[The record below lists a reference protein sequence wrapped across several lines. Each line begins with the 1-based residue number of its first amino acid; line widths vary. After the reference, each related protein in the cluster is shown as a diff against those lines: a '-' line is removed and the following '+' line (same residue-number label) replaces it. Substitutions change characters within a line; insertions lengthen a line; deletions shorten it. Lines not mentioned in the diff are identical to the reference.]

1 MRGLLRRAEER
12 ADGGS
17 SGPVLRRALR
27 RFAVASLLALLVV
40 ALGSVAMSR
49 RIAQEEAVRDATVT
63 AERLARGLVAP
74 RLSAAVWAGRPEAQ
88 SQMRALMRVGVG
100 DESVAHVKIWD
111 RSGRIVW
118 ADDQGL
124 IGKRFVL
131 PGPVVSL
138 FGTSGSVAELPGAD
152 EPRHGGVQDGRDL
165 LEVYAGAVDAQGRPF
180 VLETYTTRSRLA
192 HNTQVIFV
200 ELVPIGMAAL
210 LLFSLV
216 TLPVAVSL
224 ARHVDRGHRHR
235 ADLLRHAVAASD
247 LERRRIARDL
257 HDGPVQQLAAVGYTL
272 SVLVE
277 RLPDAASRDTGR
289 RLTELVLGAA
299 TSVREV
305 AGSLAPTDLADE
317 GLAGAIE
324 DLASSTREEGLEV
337 VVDVDPDVRVD
348 RDIARIAYRVA
359 REGLR
364 NVVRHARASTVRV
377 SIRAGGDQR
386 VAVRVSDDGR
396 GRPPGP
402 ADTDRQMGLDLLAAT
417 VREVGGDLAL
427 EPGPHGGLVLAA
439 SLPTSSSGEPVVG
452 GGVLS

>member
-1 MRGLLRRAEER
+1 MRGLLRRAEAP
-12 ADGGS
+12 ADGGP
-17 SGPVLRRALR
+17 SGPVLRRAVR

-40 ALGSVAMSR
+40 ALGSVVMSR
-49 RIAQEEAVRDATVT
+49 RIAQDEAVRDATVT

-118 ADDQGL
+118 ADDQAL

-131 PGPVVSL
+131 PGPVLAL
-138 FGTSGSVAELPGAD
+138 FGSSGSVAELPGAD
-152 EPRHGGVQDGRDL
+152 EPSHGGVPEGRDL
-165 LEVYAGAVDAQGRPF
+165 LEVYAGAVDAEGRPF

-235 ADLLRHAVAASD
+235 AELLRHSVAASE
-247 LERRRIARDL
+247 LERRRIAKDL
-257 HDGPVQQLAAVGYTL
+257 HDGAVQQLAAVGYTL

-277 RLPDAASRDTGR
+277 NLPDAASRATGR
-289 RLTELVLGAA
+289 RVGCSKRTE
-299 TSVREV
+299 
-305 AGSLAPTDLADE
+305 
-317 GLAGAIE
+317 
-324 DLASSTREEGLEV
+324 
-337 VVDVDPDVRVD
+337 
-348 RDIARIAYRVA
+348 
-359 REGLR
+359 
-364 NVVRHARASTVRV
+364 
-377 SIRAGGDQR
+377 RAGR
-386 VAVRVSDDGR
+386 CSNRRRSHWR
-396 GRPPGP
+396 RH
-402 ADTDRQMGLDLLAAT
+402 RLRCL
-417 VREVGGDLAL
+417 R
-427 EPGPHGGLVLAA
+427 
-439 SLPTSSSGEPVVG
+439 
-452 GGVLS
+452 

>member
-1 MRGLLRRAEER
+1 MRGPLRRAEGR
-12 ADGGS
+12 ADVGP
-17 SGPVLRRALR
+17 SGPVLRRAIR

-40 ALGSVAMSR
+40 ALGSVVMSR

-63 AERLARGLVAP
+63 AERLARGVVAP
-74 RLSAAVWAGRPEAQ
+74 RLGAAVWAGSPEAQ
-88 SQMRALMRVGVG
+88 TQMTRLMRLGAG
-100 DESVAHVKIWD
+100 GESVAHVKIWD
-111 RSGRIVW
+111 RSGRIIW

-124 IGKRFVL
+124 VGKRFVL
-131 PGPVVSL
+131 PAPVLAL
-138 FGTSGSVAELPGAD
+138 FGTNGSVAELPGAD
-152 EPRHGGVQDGRDL
+152 EPRHGAVPDGRDL
-165 LEVYAGAVDAQGRPF
+165 LEVYAGAVDVHGRPF

-192 HNTQVIFV
+192 HNTAVIFV

-235 ADLLRHAVAASD
+235 AELLRHSLAASA
-247 LERRRIARDL
+247 LERRRIAREL
-257 HDGPVQQLAAVGYTL
+257 HDGAVQQLAAVGYTL

-277 RLPDAASRDTGR
+277 NLPDATSRATGR
-289 RLTELVLGAA
+289 RLTELVLEAA

-305 AGSLAPTDLADE
+305 AGSFAPTDLADE

-364 NVVRHARASTVRV
+364 NVVKHARASTARV
-377 SIRAGGDQR
+377 TIRAGDDQR
-386 VAVRVSDDGR
+386 VDVRVIDDGR

-402 ADTDRQMGLDLLAAT
+402 ARATDRQMGLDLLAAT
-417 VREVGGDLAL
+417 VREVGGELAL
-427 EPGPHGGLVLAA
+427 APGPGGGLVLAA
-439 SLPTSSSGEPVVG
+439 SLPAELAG
-452 GGVLS
+452 